1 MGQNLHC
8 EEIEGSEDDLTME
21 SILGDINT
29 IIQTSPWLA
38 PLAVFL
44 GGALTASNPCVLAM
58 IPLMMAFVGAYQ
70 GTSGARKAFSFSLLF
85 VIGLTITFTLLGL
98 VAALMGRMVGDVG
111 RFWPY
116 VVAAVCFI
124 MGLHLM
130 GVWNFD
136 LPLPQAWK
144 PKQAGPLGAF
154 LLGLLFGVVSTP
166 CATPILAV
174 LLVYIASKGNLAYGG
189 LLLFLYALGHCA
201 LILIAGTSMG
211 LAKRLIESKG
221 LKAGLGYL
229 RKGSGVLI
237 ILIGFYFVWIVS

>member
-1 MGQNLHC
+1 
-8 EEIEGSEDDLTME
+8 ME
-21 SILGDINT
+21 TLLGDIGLL
-29 IIQTSPWLA
+29 IQTNPWLA

-70 GTSGARKAFSFSLLF
+70 GTSSARRAFSFSLLF
-85 VIGLTITFTLLGL
+85 VIGLTITFTFLGF
-98 VAALMGRMVGDVG
+98 VAALMGRLVGDVG

-116 VVAAVCFI
+116 LVAAVCLV
-124 MGLHLM
+124 MGLHLL
-130 GVWNFD
+130 GVWNFS
-136 LPLPQAWK
+136 LPLPQSVK
-144 PKQAGPLGAF
+144 PKQAGPWGAF

-189 LLLFLYALGHCA
+189 LLLFFYALGHCA

-211 LAKRLIESKG
+211 LAKRILESRG
-221 LKAGLGYL
+221 LNSGLAYL
-229 RKGSGVLI
+229 RKGSGGLI
-237 ILIGFYFVWIVS
+237 ILIGFYFIWLVN

>member
-1 MGQNLHC
+1 
-8 EEIEGSEDDLTME
+8 ME
-21 SILGDINT
+21 ALLGNIQQ
-29 IIQTSPWLA
+29 IIQTNPWLA

-70 GTSGARKAFSFSLLF
+70 GTSGAKKGFIFSFLF
-85 VIGLTITFTLLGL
+85 VLGLTITFTLLGV
-98 VAALMGRMVGDVG
+98 VAALMGKLLGDVG

-116 VVAAVCFI
+116 VVAAVCLV
-124 MGLHLM
+124 MGLHLL
-130 GVWNFD
+130 NILKFD

-154 LLGLLFGVVSTP
+154 LLGLLFGVISTP

-174 LLVYIASKGNLAYGG
+174 LLVYIASEGNLTYGG

-201 LILIAGTSMG
+201 LIIIAGTSMG
-211 LAKRLIESKG
+211 LARRFIESKG
-221 LKAGLGYL
+221 LNSGLAFL
-229 RKGSGVLI
+229 RKGSGILI
-237 ILIGFYFVWIVS
+237 ILIGIYFIWGVY

>member
-1 MGQNLHC
+1 
-8 EEIEGSEDDLTME
+8 ME
-21 SILGDINT
+21 SILGDING

-85 VIGLTITFTLLGL
+85 VVGLTITFTLLGL
-98 VAALMGRMVGDVG
+98 VAAVMGRLLGDVG

-116 VVAAVCFI
+116 LVAAVCFI

-130 GVWNFD
+130 GIWNFD

-144 PKQAGPLGAF
+144 PKQAGPWGAF

-211 LAKRLIESKG
+211 LAKRLIESRG
-221 LKAGLGYL
+221 LNTGLAYL

-237 ILIGFYFVWIVS
+237 ILIGFYFIWVLN

>member
-1 MGQNLHC
+1 
-8 EEIEGSEDDLTME
+8 ME

-58 IPLMMAFVGAYQ
+58 IPLMMAFIGAYQ

-85 VIGLTITFTLLGL
+85 VVGLTITFTLLGL

>member
-1 MGQNLHC
+1 
-8 EEIEGSEDDLTME
+8 ME
-21 SILGDINT
+21 SILGDING

-38 PLAVFL
+38 PLAIFF

-58 IPLMMAFVGAYQ
+58 ISLMMAFVGAYQ

-85 VIGLTITFTLLGL
+85 VVGLTITFTLLGL
-98 VAALMGRMVGDVG
+98 VAAVMGRLLGDVG

-116 VVAAVCFI
+116 LVAAVCFI

-130 GVWNFD
+130 GIWNFD

-144 PKQAGPLGAF
+144 PKQAGPWGAF

-211 LAKRLIESKG
+211 LAKRLIESRG
-221 LKAGLGYL
+221 LNTSLAYL

-237 ILIGFYFVWIVS
+237 ILIGFYFIWVLN

>member
-1 MGQNLHC
+1 
-8 EEIEGSEDDLTME
+8 ME
-21 SILGDINT
+21 SILGDINLL
-29 IIQTSPWLA
+29 IQTNPWMA

-85 VIGLTITFTLLGL
+85 VIGLTITFTLLGF
-98 VAALMGRMVGDVG
+98 VAALMGRLVGDVG
-111 RFWPY
+111 KFWPY
-116 VVAAVCFI
+116 LVAAVCFI
-124 MGLHLM
+124 MGLHLL

-136 LPLPQAWK
+136 LPLPQTWK
-144 PKQAGPLGAF
+144 PKQGGPWGAF
-154 LLGLLFGVVSTP
+154 LLGLLFGVISTP
-166 CATPILAV
+166 CATPVLAV

-211 LAKRLIESKG
+211 LAKRLLESKG
-221 LKAGLGYL
+221 LNTSLVYL
-229 RKGSGVLI
+229 RKGSGILI
-237 ILIGFYFVWIVS
+237 ILIGLFFIWNTN

>member
-1 MGQNLHC
+1 
-8 EEIEGSEDDLTME
+8 ME
-21 SILGDINT
+21 TLLGDIGLL
-29 IIQTSPWLA
+29 IQTNPWLA

-70 GTSGARKAFSFSLLF
+70 GTSSARRAFSFSLLF
-85 VIGLTITFTLLGL
+85 VIGLTITFTFLGF
-98 VAALMGRMVGDVG
+98 VAALMGRLVGDVG

-116 VVAAVCFI
+116 LVAAVCLV
-124 MGLHLM
+124 MGLHLL
-130 GVWNFD
+130 GVWNFS
-136 LPLPQAWK
+136 LPLPQSVK
-144 PKQAGPLGAF
+144 PKQAGPWGAF

-189 LLLFLYALGHCA
+189 LLLFFYALGHCA

-211 LAKRLIESKG
+211 LAKRILESKG
-221 LKAGLGYL
+221 LNNSLTYV
-229 RKGSGVLI
+229 RKGSGGLI
-237 ILIGFYFVWIVS
+237 ILIGFYFIWLVN

>member
-1 MGQNLHC
+1 
-8 EEIEGSEDDLTME
+8 LTME

-58 IPLMMAFVGAYQ
+58 IPLMMAFIGAYQ

-85 VIGLTITFTLLGL
+85 VVGLTITFTLLGL

>member
-1 MGQNLHC
+1 
-8 EEIEGSEDDLTME
+8 ME
-21 SILGDINT
+21 TLLGDIGLL
-29 IIQTSPWLA
+29 IQTNPWLA

-70 GTSGARKAFSFSLLF
+70 GTSSARRAFSFSLLF
-85 VIGLTITFTLLGL
+85 VIGLTITFTFLGF
-98 VAALMGRMVGDVG
+98 VAALMGRLVGDVG

-116 VVAAVCFI
+116 LVAAVCLV
-124 MGLHLM
+124 MGLHLL
-130 GVWNFD
+130 GVWNFS
-136 LPLPQAWK
+136 LPLPQSVK
-144 PKQAGPLGAF
+144 PKQAGPWGAF

-189 LLLFLYALGHCA
+189 LLLFFYALGHCA

-211 LAKRLIESKG
+211 LAKRILESKG
-221 LKAGLGYL
+221 LNNGLAYL
-229 RKGSGVLI
+229 RKGSGGLI
-237 ILIGFYFVWIVS
+237 ILIGFYFIWLVN

>member
-1 MGQNLHC
+1 
-8 EEIEGSEDDLTME
+8 ME
-21 SILGDINT
+21 SILGDINLL
-29 IIQTSPWLA
+29 IQTNPWMA

-58 IPLMMAFVGAYQ
+58 IPLMMAFVGAYR

-85 VIGLTITFTLLGL
+85 VIGLTITFTLLGF
-98 VAALMGRMVGDVG
+98 VAALMGRLVGDVG

-116 VVAAVCFI
+116 LVAAVCLV
-124 MGLHLM
+124 MGLHLL
-130 GVWNFD
+130 GIWNFD
-136 LPLPQAWK
+136 LPLPQSWR
-144 PKQAGPLGAF
+144 PRQAGPWGAF

-211 LAKRLIESKG
+211 LAKRLIESRG
-221 LKAGLGYL
+221 LNTGLAYL

-237 ILIGFYFVWIVS
+237 ILIGFYFIWVLN

>member
-1 MGQNLHC
+1 
-8 EEIEGSEDDLTME
+8 ME
-21 SILGDINT
+21 ALLGDISSL
-29 IIQTSPWLA
+29 IQINSCLA

-70 GTSGARKAFSFSLLF
+70 GTSSARRAFSFSLLF
-85 VIGLTITFTLLGL
+85 VIGLTITFTFLGF
-98 VAALMGRMVGDVG
+98 VAALMGRLVGDVG

-116 VVAAVCFI
+116 LIAAVCLV
-124 MGLHLM
+124 MGLHLL
-130 GVWNFD
+130 GVWSFN

-144 PKQAGPLGAF
+144 PKQAGPWSAF

-211 LAKRLIESKG
+211 LAKRLIETRG
-221 LKAGLGYL
+221 LNTSLAYL

-237 ILIGFYFVWIVS
+237 ILIGFYFIWVLN

>member
-1 MGQNLHC
+1 
-8 EEIEGSEDDLTME
+8 ME
-21 SILGDINT
+21 TLLGDINLL
-29 IIQTSPWLA
+29 IQTNPWMA

-85 VIGLTITFTLLGL
+85 VIGLTITFTLLGF
-98 VAALMGRMVGDVG
+98 VAALMGRLVGDVG

-116 VVAAVCFI
+116 LVAAVCFI
-124 MGLHLM
+124 MGLHLL

-136 LPLPQAWK
+136 LPLPQTWK
-144 PKQAGPLGAF
+144 PKQGGPWGAF
-154 LLGLLFGVVSTP
+154 LLGLLFGVVSSP
-166 CATPILAV
+166 CATPILAI

-211 LAKRLIESKG
+211 LAKRLLESKG
-221 LKAGLGYL
+221 LNASLAYL
-229 RKGSGVLI
+229 RKGSGILI
-237 ILIGFYFVWIVS
+237 ILIGFYFIWVLN

>member
-1 MGQNLHC
+1 L
-8 EEIEGSEDDLTME
+8 E
-21 SILGDINT
+21 SVLGDINV

-44 GGALTASNPCVLAM
+44 GGVLTASNPCVLAM
-58 IPLMMAFVGAYQ
+58 IPLTMAFVGAYQ
-70 GTSGARKAFSFSLLF
+70 GTSGAKKAFSFSLLF
-85 VIGLTITFTLLGL
+85 ILGLTITFTLLGF
-98 VAALMGRMVGDVG
+98 VAALMGRLVGDVG

-116 VVAAVCFI
+116 LVAAVCLV
-124 MGLHLM
+124 MGLHLL
-130 GVWNFD
+130 GIWSFE
-136 LPLPQAWK
+136 LPLLQGWR
-144 PKQAGPLGAF
+144 PKEAGPWGAF

-189 LLLFLYALGHCA
+189 LLLFLYALGHCL

-211 LAKRLIESKG
+211 LAKRIIESKG
-221 LKAGLGYL
+221 LNTGLAYL

-237 ILIGFYFVWIVS
+237 ILIGFYFIWLVN

>member
-1 MGQNLHC
+1 
-8 EEIEGSEDDLTME
+8 ME
-21 SILGDINT
+21 SILGEINV

-38 PLAVFL
+38 PLAVFF

-85 VIGLTITFTLLGL
+85 VVGLTITFTLLGL
-98 VAALMGRMVGDVG
+98 VAGVMGRLLGDVG
-111 RFWPY
+111 KFWPY
-116 VVAAVCFI
+116 LVAAVCFI

-130 GVWNFD
+130 GIWNFD

-144 PKQAGPLGAF
+144 PKQAGPWGAF

-211 LAKRLIESKG
+211 WAKRLIESKG
-221 LKAGLGYL
+221 LNTSLAYL

-237 ILIGFYFVWIVS
+237 ILIGFYFIWVMN

>member
-1 MGQNLHC
+1 
-8 EEIEGSEDDLTME
+8 ME
-21 SILGDINT
+21 SILGDINL
-29 IIQTSPWLA
+29 IIQTNPWMA

-85 VIGLTITFTLLGL
+85 VIGLTITFTLLGF
-98 VAALMGRMVGDVG
+98 VAALMGRLVGDVG

-116 VVAAVCFI
+116 LVAAVCLV
-124 MGLHLM
+124 MGLHLL
-130 GVWNFD
+130 GIWNFD
-136 LPLPQAWK
+136 LPLPQSWR
-144 PKQAGPLGAF
+144 PRQAGPWGAF

-211 LAKRLIESKG
+211 LAKRLLESKG
-221 LKAGLGYL
+221 LNTSLAYL

-237 ILIGFYFVWIVS
+237 ILIGLFFIWNTN

>member
-1 MGQNLHC
+1 L
-8 EEIEGSEDDLTME
+8 E
-21 SILGDINT
+21 SILGDINV

-58 IPLMMAFVGAYQ
+58 IPLTMAFVGAYQ
-70 GTSGARKAFSFSLLF
+70 GTSGAKKAFSFSLLF
-85 VIGLTITFTLLGL
+85 ILGLTITFTLLGV
-98 VAALMGRMVGDVG
+98 VAALMGRLVGDVG

-116 VVAAVCFI
+116 LVAAVCLV
-124 MGLHLM
+124 MGLHLL
-130 GVWNFD
+130 GIWSFE
-136 LPLPQAWK
+136 LPLLQGWR
-144 PKQAGPLGAF
+144 PKEVGPWGAF

-189 LLLFLYALGHCA
+189 LLLFMYALGHCL

-211 LAKRLIESKG
+211 LAKRIIESKG
-221 LKAGLGYL
+221 LNTGLAYL

-237 ILIGFYFVWIVS
+237 ILIGFYFIWLVN

>member
-1 MGQNLHC
+1 
-8 EEIEGSEDDLTME
+8 ME
-21 SILGDINT
+21 TLLGDIGLL
-29 IIQTSPWLA
+29 IQTNPWLA

-70 GTSGARKAFSFSLLF
+70 GTSSARRAFSFSLLF
-85 VIGLTITFTLLGL
+85 VIGLTITFTFLGF
-98 VAALMGRMVGDVG
+98 VAALMGRLVGDVG

-116 VVAAVCFI
+116 LVAAVCLV
-124 MGLHLM
+124 MGLHLL
-130 GVWNFD
+130 GVWNFS
-136 LPLPQAWK
+136 LPLPQSVK
-144 PKQAGPLGAF
+144 PKQAGPWGAF

-189 LLLFLYALGHCA
+189 LLLFFYALGHCA

-211 LAKRLIESKG
+211 LAKRILESKG
-221 LKAGLGYL
+221 LNSGLAYL
-229 RKGSGVLI
+229 RKGSGGLI
-237 ILIGFYFVWIVS
+237 ILIGFYFIWLVN